1 MSSDMRILFLGLE
14 TSKQRQFKMKCPVA
28 LLVHFLFKKSFSS
41 RNRENESILVFIE
54 CPSLILISFL
64 FSLQL
69 LLFHQHS
76 LAHVE
81 IEGVLWYFF
90 FFNYVVHYMV

>member
-1 MSSDMRILFLGLE
+1 MSSDTRILFLGLE

-41 RNRENESILVFIE
+41 RNRENESILVYIE
-54 CPSLILISFL
+54 CLILISFL

-76 LAHVE
+76 LAHME
-81 IEGVLWYFF
+81 IGGVLWVFLKLCS
-90 FFNYVVHYMV
+90 VHYMV